1 MLEYGGCTYCMICN
15 DITCGRL
22 TLLSKDRE
30 LNPGDFQIIELLAGL
45 LEPSLGQIYYEN
57 VINNTNVFFNLLMG
71 KSYDKEMLDTQLSYQ
86 QWGMNDTYYLALI
99 EVEDMAD
106 KKSMDRNVDMLVSTL
121 LYHSHNYLP
130 IKKAPYIL
138 LLSNRTMNAEG
149 EMLTFLTTLETHNP
163 IKISFSLPCHGVE
176 NIGYLYHQALYALEN
191 GKRYDPDR
199 RLYDFFDYAL
209 DFMIESGSLE
219 ESVRACMPTVVKLW
233 GMQQDQGDD
242 LLLTLKTYLDHERSV
257 TKTSEALFTHRNT
270 VLYRI
275 KKIQEILRRDLNDY
289 YIRDYCRMS
298 IRVLEY
304 HALKSK
310 EL

>member
-1 MLEYGGCTYCMICN
+1 
-15 DITCGRL
+15 
-22 TLLSKDRE
+22 
-30 LNPGDFQIIELLAGL
+30 
-45 LEPSLGQIYYEN
+45 
-57 VINNTNVFFNLLMG
+57 
-71 KSYDKEMLDTQLSYQ
+71 
-86 QWGMNDTYYLALI
+86 
-99 EVEDMAD
+99 
-106 KKSMDRNVDMLVSTL
+106 
-121 LYHSHNYLP
+121 
-130 IKKAPYIL
+130 
-138 LLSNRTMNAEG
+138 MNAEG
-149 EMLTFLTTLETHNP
+149 EMLTFLMTLETHNP

-209 DFMIESGSLE
+209 EFMIESGSLE